1 MSQVYP
7 VFGEQL
13 ICFKEEHLELAP
25 KTTSKGVEK
34 MSNTLIVIG
43 TAEWLGI
50 GWRVDRWKP
59 T

>member
-1 MSQVYP
+1 LSQEYP
-7 VFGEQL
+7 VFDEQL

-25 KTTSKGVEK
+25 KTTSKGAET

-43 TAEWLGI
+43 TAQWLGI
-50 GWRVDRWKP
+50 GGRVDRWKP